1 MSKVN
6 INYDT
11 ETYKMDVMV
20 DGKSIQDITS
30 ISIYGESDKNGEKE
44 YYINLFTSKVE
55 GEVVINTTY
64 YVMSSLVPSKATDK
78 SLAGFLGHT
87 EKDHTK
93 SLSKFLND
101 YL

>member
-1 MSKVN
+1 MSKVS

-20 DGKSIQDITS
+20 DGKSIEDIAS
-30 ISIYGESDKNGEKE
+30 ISIYGETDKNGEKE
-44 YYINLFTSKVE
+44 YYVNLYTSKVE
-55 GEVVINTTY
+55 GEVIINTTY

-78 SLAGFLGHT
+78 SVAGFVGYT
-87 EKDHTK
+87 EKDHAK